1 MFSNYNAR
9 ANNSLRSKAT
19 RCLPVTPP
27 CLLGLCLTLLS
38 SSLVA
43 DTVTDSFE
51 CVLGPESRTI
61 ELTFLDNVGAVPCEI
76 RETREDGQ
84 TRALWRANNDVSFCH
99 RQMTVHRSRLHSFG
113 WTCNSDTADALTS
126 TSDSLSTRALKSTLK
141 TRETQSS
148 FIQANRPNNQT
159 RIDSINALNTTITQD
174 LAKKAPS
181 TQKSVTGALVT
192 STVSLSTANDG
203 SVIAGQLVPIAPQ
216 DREVTVFEDRSTPI
230 AKSSGK
236 PSPPEVSAQEFNG
249 DDIRQIDDW
258 LMYLSAQSMAS
269 IRSIIGDRESFN
281 DYQLAEAQNSDNI
294 YSRLQHRIE
303 FLQSLL
309 EER

>member
-1 MFSNYNAR
+1 M
-9 ANNSLRSKAT
+9 
-19 RCLPVTPP
+19 
-27 CLLGLCLTLLS
+27 
-38 SSLVA
+38 
-43 DTVTDSFE
+43 
-51 CVLGPESRTI
+51 
-61 ELTFLDNVGAVPCEI
+61 
-76 RETREDGQ
+76 
-84 TRALWRANNDVSFCH
+84 
-99 RQMTVHRSRLHSFG
+99 
-113 WTCNSDTADALTS
+113 
-126 TSDSLSTRALKSTLK
+126 
-141 TRETQSS
+141 
-148 FIQANRPNNQT
+148 
-159 RIDSINALNTTITQD
+159 
-174 LAKKAPS
+174 
-181 TQKSVTGALVT
+181 
-192 STVSLSTANDG
+192 SLSTANEG

-236 PSPPEVSAQEFNG
+236 LSPPEVSAQEFNG